1 MPDKE
6 IIQAVLD
13 AVGVTRSNKS
23 EGIRCHKDEEDECA
37 APDKVFYFIFC
48 NCVTINNGACED
60 WEFCNNCRPD

>member
-13 AVGVTRSNKS
+13 AVGVTRNTKEKKENS
-23 EGIRCHKDEEDECA
+23 RCGEEDECA
-37 APDKVFYFIFC
+37 APEKVFYFIFC

-60 WEFCNNCRPD
+60 WEFCNSRCPD

>member
-13 AVGVTRSNKS
+13 AVGVS
-23 EGIRCHKDEEDECA
+23 RCKEERKHHDHDDVDCV
-37 APDKVFYFIFC
+37 APDRVLYFIFC

-60 WEFCNNCRPD
+60 WEFCDNKCRPD